1 MNCRLLGVIVVA
13 AAVLVLAATGV
24 RGAPPADAVTRL
36 VVKFKDGE
44 PAKAM
49 LRPALR
55 VRALAA
61 DAGVAL
67 THLRTMALGGEVV
80 ALPAPLSAADAEALA
95 AALAG
100 HADVKYAFPDGWRQP
115 LVRAND
121 EFIGGQGYLENEP
134 GGISAFAA
142 WDVTTGSAS
151 NVVAVIDTGFRPH
164 ADMAGRN
171 LPGYDFIS
179 DPQVANDGDGRDADA
194 ADPGDWISPADKG
207 LPGFADCS
215 VTSSSWHGT
224 AVAGVVAANTNNGQW
239 VAGIDWSARILPL
252 RV

>member
-1 MNCRLLGVIVVA
+1 
-13 AAVLVLAATGV
+13 
-24 RGAPPADAVTRL
+24 
-36 VVKFKDGE
+36 
-44 PAKAM
+44 M

-80 ALPAPLSAADAEALA
+80 ALPAPLAAADAEALA

-134 GGISAFAA
+134 DGISAFAA
-142 WDVTTGSAS
+142 WDVTTGSAA

-164 ADMAGRN
+164 ADMEGRN

-179 DPQVANDGDGRDADA
+179 DPQVANDGDGRDVCRGRQEVDRAKKILEPPAVDQVDGQRDQRGERQVDRHR
-194 ADPGDWISPADKG
+194 DPDE
-207 LPGFADCS
+207 
-215 VTSSSWHGT
+215 
-224 AVAGVVAANTNNGQW
+224 QE
-239 VAGIDWSARILPL
+239 
-252 RV
+252 